1 MVTFCEYSY
10 NLVYLS
16 RGYAFN
22 YLSSDVNQAIRLYIT
37 QIENV
42 IEKICYMPN
51 DKENIT
57 DFVPKNQ
64 VAISVS
70 EIVDPNLS
78 YKILEYNH
86 HSMKGDI
93 RQKRDVVL
101 TLADQLEP
109 QRAKLKQ
116 INSTMESDLFF
127 LFNNLNLRHN
137 NADPNGKNYV
147 SFVAAMKE
155 EEIEQW
161 YDDIY
166 QMCLLAFLELDQID
180 RKSRVAQLKT
190 DIQNQ

>member
-1 MVTFCEYSY
+1 
-10 NLVYLS
+10 
-16 RGYAFN
+16 
-22 YLSSDVNQAIRLYIT
+22 
-37 QIENV
+37 
-42 IEKICYMPN
+42 
-51 DKENIT
+51 
-57 DFVPKNQ
+57 
-64 VAISVS
+64 
-70 EIVDPNLS
+70 
-78 YKILEYNH
+78 
-86 HSMKGDI
+86 MKGDI